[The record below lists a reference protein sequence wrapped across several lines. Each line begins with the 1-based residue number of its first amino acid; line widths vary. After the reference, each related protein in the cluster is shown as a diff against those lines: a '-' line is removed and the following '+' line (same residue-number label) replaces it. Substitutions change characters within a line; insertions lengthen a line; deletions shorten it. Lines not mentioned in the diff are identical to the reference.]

1 MALNKIY
8 TRINWEDYPSE
19 NTDLD
24 AYNLNQ
30 MDSAIDALD
39 NRIILQDALKVD
51 KSEINGNIADWTM
64 DETTGVITITKYNGE
79 KVIFDLNIEK
89 IPVEFSMSD
98 DGIITMTTEDGT
110 QFTADIG
117 SMIPVLTFEDSAT
130 IAVSVTGT
138 GKNKTYSFSIKTGSV
153 TDAMLQPN
161 YLADI
166 RVESANASAYA
177 QSANAKSLLAES
189 YAIGGTG
196 TREGEDTDNAKYY
209 MEQAKQQT
217 GGIPTKVS
225 ELENDV
231 GYIKK
236 TVSDLTNYYDKTS
249 VDEKIDAIPKT
260 DLTNYLTKTGDGSN
274 LTAVFEEA
282 TTLEE
287 LTTGEKLSSIFGKL
301 KLALK
306 NLKSLINLIGTT
318 DISTIG
324 DGTITGGLSDVN
336 GKLNEIEG
344 KIDNSIKKVNI
355 HHSGTTEVEYTLPQN
370 IGLNDVIICN
380 SSLGGVSG
388 TTFVLGGYAL
398 YYSAFSTHVAYTIP
412 APNSTSSNATSTVTL
427 IAQNKIKVK
436 CNNANAFCS
445 VTVIMGGNSAN

>member
-1 MALNKIY
+1 MALNKVY

-39 NRIILQDALKVD
+39 NRIISQDSLKVD
-51 KSEINGNIADWTM
+51 KSAINGNIADWTM

-110 QFTADIG
+110 QFKADIG

-177 QSANAKSLLAES
+177 QSANAKSVLAES

-209 MEQAKQQT
+209 MEQAKLQT

-225 ELENDV
+225 ELENDAE
-231 GYIKK
+231 YITKD
-236 TVSDLTNYYDKTS
+236 VDNLTNYYDKTTT
-249 VDEKIDAIPKT
+249 DQKLANI
-260 DLTNYLTKTGDGSN
+260 DLTDYLKKTGDASN
-274 LTAVFEEA
+274 
-282 TTLEE
+282 TTVTFIEPTE
-287 LTTGEKLSSIFGKL
+287 LTQPTAGEKLGGIIGKVS
-301 KLALK
+301 LAIK
-306 NLKSLINLIGTT
+306 NIKTLITLIGNT
-318 DISTIG
+318 DISSIG
-324 DGTITGGLSDVN
+324 NGTVTGAISDVN
-336 GKLNEIEG
+336 GKLDTKLDTSSYVKSSNGSLLGLVKNNEVWLIIFNRISTLDTCVCVASRYADVVSVFTVS
-344 KIDNSIKKVNI
+344 KSATMSINYNNQ
-355 HHSGTTEVEYTLPQN
+355 GTITVAYNGSTD
-370 IGLNDVIICN
+370 G
-380 SSLGGVSG
+380 
-388 TTFVLGGYAL
+388 VLGG
-398 YYSAFSTHVAYTIP
+398 AFKFY
-412 APNSTSSNATSTVTL
+412 
-427 IAQNKIKVK
+427 
-436 CNNANAFCS
+436 
-445 VTVIMGGNSAN
+445 G

>member
-1 MALNKIY
+1 MAMNKVY

-19 NTDLD
+19 NTDID
-24 AYNLNQ
+24 EINLNK

-51 KSEINGNIADWTM
+51 KSSINGNIADWTM

-79 KVIFDLNIEK
+79 KIIFDLNIEK
-89 IPVEFSMSD
+89 IPVGFSMSD

-110 QFTADIG
+110 QFKADIG

-177 QSANAKSLLAES
+177 QSANAKSVLAES
-189 YAIGGTG
+189 YAVGGTG
-196 TREGEDTDNAKYY
+196 TREGEDVDNAKYY

-231 GYIKK
+231 GYITKD
-236 TVSDLTNYYDKTS
+236 VDNLTNYYDKTTT
-249 VDEKIDAIPKT
+249 DQKLANI
-260 DLTNYLTKTGDGSN
+260 DLTDYLKKTGDASN
-274 LTAVFEEA
+274 TTVTFTEPTALAEP
-282 TTLEE
+282 
-287 LTTGEKLSSIFGKL
+287 TTGEKLSGIIGKVSF
-301 KLALK
+301 AIK
-306 NLKSLINLIGTT
+306 NVKTLISLIGNT
-318 DISTIG
+318 DISSIG
-324 DGTITGGLSDVN
+324 NGTVTGAISDVN
-336 GKLNEIEG
+336 GKLNQNTDLSLANCVSWDSDNTIS
-344 KIDNSIKKVNI
+344 KIGNRVFVTLGVRITSEQS
-355 HHSGTTEVEYTLPQN
+355 SGSLIIAN
-370 IGLNDVIICN
+370 IGRTYYPKNMYVRTNAVGGTSGDNHILYIDKSNGVVILNL
-380 SSLGGVSG
+380 S
-388 TTFVLGGYAL
+388 TER
-398 YYSAFSTHVAYTIP
+398 YYSASFSY
-412 APNSTSSNATSTVTL
+412 L
-427 IAQNKIKVK
+427 
-436 CNNANAFCS
+436 AN
-445 VTVIMGGNSAN
+445 

>member
-1 MALNKIY
+1 MNKVY

-19 NTDLD
+19 NTDID
-24 AYNLNQ
+24 EINLNK

-51 KSEINGNIADWTM
+51 KSAINGNIADWTM

-153 TDAMLQPN
+153 TDDMLQPN

-177 QSANAKSLLAES
+177 QSANAKSVLAES

-225 ELENDV
+225 ELENDA
-231 GYIKK
+231 GYITKD
-236 TVSDLTNYYDKTS
+236 VDNLTNYYDKTTT
-249 VDEKIDAIPKT
+249 DQKLANI
-260 DLTNYLTKTGDGSN
+260 DLTDYLKKTGDASN
-274 LTAVFEEA
+274 
-282 TTLEE
+282 TTVTFTEPTELEQP
-287 LTTGEKLSSIFGKL
+287 TTGEKLSGIIGKVS
-301 KLALK
+301 LAIK
-306 NLKSLINLIGTT
+306 NIKTLISLIGNT
-318 DISTIG
+318 DISSIG
-324 DGTITGGLSDVN
+324 NGTVTGAISDVTGKLSTATEAIVHDNITGIFTYTRIGYICV
-336 GKLNEIEG
+336 GC
-344 KIDNSIKKVNI
+344 
-355 HHSGTTEVEYTLPQN
+355 GTLTVTNDIGAYSAIVSNLPQTYTGN
-370 IGLNDVIICN
+370 PYPGAFVAEDNTYNDFYINGSTIVN
-380 SSLGGVSG
+380 RKPVSKG
-388 TTFVLGGYAL
+388 
-398 YYSAFSTHVAYTIP
+398 H
-412 APNSTSSNATSTVTL
+412 TL
-427 IAQNKIKVK
+427 RLSCIYMCQ
-436 CNNANAFCS
+436 
-445 VTVIMGGNSAN
+445 

>member
-1 MALNKIY
+1 MVLNKVY

-51 KSEINGNIADWTM
+51 KSAINGNISDWTM
-64 DETTGVITITKYNGE
+64 DKTTGVITITKYNGE
-79 KVIFDLNIEK
+79 KIIFDLNIEK
-89 IPVEFSMSD
+89 IPVGFSMSD

-130 IAVSVTGT
+130 IAVSVNGT

-177 QSANAKSLLAES
+177 QSANAKSVLAES

-225 ELENDV
+225 ELENDA
-231 GYIKK
+231 GYITKK
-236 TVSDLTNYYDKTS
+236 VSDLTNYYDKTT
-249 VDEKIDAIPKT
+249 VDEKIDAIPKP

-274 LTAVFEEA
+274 LTAAFEEA
-282 TTLEE
+282 TTLDE
-287 LTTGEKLSSIFGKL
+287 LTTGEKLSSILGKI
-301 KLALK
+301 KLAVK
-306 NLKSLINLIGTT
+306 NIKSLIGLIGTT

-336 GKLNEIEG
+336 GKLQVI
-344 KIDNSIKKVNI
+344 SISPNI
-355 HHSGTTEVEYTLPQN
+355 TAPAN
-370 IGLNDVIICN
+370 
-380 SSLGGVSG
+380 
-388 TTFVLGGYAL
+388 
-398 YYSAFSTHVAYTIP
+398 AYTYCDVQIP
-412 APNSTSSNATSTVTL
+412 DGYRVYGVNTLNNSLAIQATPSEFANVKRVTFYNAYSEDIHIGPIDML
-427 IAQNKIKVK
+427 IYKK
-436 CNNANAFCS
+436 
-445 VTVIMGGNSAN
+445 

>member
-1 MALNKIY
+1 MALNKVY

-19 NTDLD
+19 NTDID
-24 AYNLNQ
+24 EVNLNK

-39 NRIILQDALKVD
+39 NRIISQDALKVD
-51 KSEINGNIADWTM
+51 KSAINGSIADWTM
-64 DETTGVITITKYNGE
+64 DETTGVITVTKYNGE

-89 IPVEFSMSD
+89 IPVGFSMSD

-153 TDAMLQPN
+153 TDDMMQPS

-177 QSANAKSLLAES
+177 QSANAKSILAES

-225 ELENDV
+225 ELENDA
-231 GYIKK
+231 GYITKL
-236 TVSDLTNYYDKTS
+236 VSDLKNYYDKTT

-274 LTAVFEEA
+274 LTAAFEEA

-301 KLALK
+301 KLAVK
-306 NLKSLINLIGTT
+306 NLKSLIGIIGTT

-336 GKLNEIEG
+336 GKLG
-344 KIDNSIKKVNI
+344 KMFEFGGSAQKLRV
-355 HHSGTTEVEYTLPQN
+355 EVDFNNNNQTAFQVYA
-370 IGLNDVIICN
+370 G
-380 SSLGGVSG
+380 G
-388 TTFVLGGYAL
+388 TTFFRVEFMTTGIIYKV
-398 YYSAFSTHVAYTIP
+398 STDSGKNWTTML
-412 APNSTSSNATSTVTL
+412 N
-427 IAQNKIKVK
+427 IK
-436 CNNANAFCS
+436 
-445 VTVIMGGNSAN
+445 

>member
-1 MALNKIY
+1 MALNKVY

-39 NRIILQDALKVD
+39 NRIISQDALKVD
-51 KSEINGNIADWTM
+51 KSAINGNIADWTM

-89 IPVEFSMSD
+89 IPVGFSMSD

-177 QSANAKSLLAES
+177 QSANAKSVLAES

-209 MEQAKQQT
+209 MEQAKLQT

-225 ELENDV
+225 ELENDA
-231 GYIKK
+231 GYITKS
-236 TVSDLTNYYDKTS
+236 VSNLTNYYDKTD
-249 VDEKIDAIPKT
+249 VDKKIDEIPKT

-274 LTAVFEEA
+274 LTAAFEEA

-301 KLALK
+301 KLAVK
-306 NLKSLINLIGTT
+306 NLKSLISLIGTT

-336 GKLNEIEG
+336 GKLEMNIEQKTG
-344 KIDNSIKKVNI
+344 QYKSQK
-355 HHSGTTEVEYTLPQN
+355 
-370 IGLNDVIICN
+370 LNKN
-380 SSLGGVSG
+380 
-388 TTFVLGGYAL
+388 
-398 YYSAFSTHVAYTIP
+398 
-412 APNSTSSNATSTVTL
+412 
-427 IAQNKIKVK
+427 
-436 CNNANAFCS
+436 
-445 VTVIMGGNSAN
+445 VTVCSITLTPGLWLIIGYIDGNISSDFIYNNTLFDQTVRESMIGGGGSINVILRGLDTTTTVNLSTYDFVNVTSDLTYRGTLTAICLKPYL